1 MCINGWTKSNFQC
14 TQCAPG
20 AAVATLVAVGVV
32 VAVLVCLTTV
42 VVYVSARVACR
53 AVARF
58 TLGMQL
64 TTTPLGGPVLL
75 LLLLLLPAPV
85 LGASWCHVR

>member
-1 MCINGWTKSNFQC
+1 MCIDGWTKSNFQC

-20 AAVATLVAVGVV
+20 AAVATLVAVGIV

-42 VVYVSARVACR
+42 VVYVAAGVAWLASR
-53 AVARF
+53 W
-58 TLGMQL
+58 GMQL
-64 TTTPLGGPVLL
+64 TTTPLGGPLLL